1 MLIKFIISYYKRAPW
16 RMMLGFFGLVAV
28 DIAQLLSPRI
38 VQKAIDYIILPME
51 GPNKLVLFSL
61 AIVVLALSIGVFRF
75 MWRMTIIGMSHFIEM
90 DFKNRLFDHL
100 LTLSSKFFNKV
111 KTGDIMAH
119 MTNDMRAVR
128 MATAFGIIAGF
139 DATFLFIATIV
150 FMLSINVKLTM
161 FAIIPLPLISLIALF
176 FMRMLHRKFRAVQE
190 GFSAMSDKAQEMFS
204 GIKIIQAFQQEK
216 SESNNFNRISRD
228 YVDKNISLIK
238 IWGTMFPMIHLL
250 SQVGIA
256 IILFIGGQQVVLNEL
271 SPGEL
276 VAFISY
282 IGIIVWPMM
291 AVGFVT
297 NIFQRGSA
305 SYKRIH
311 SFLTEEADIV
321 DREDAQYRMIEG
333 DIEFKDICF
342 SYGNTQ
348 VFKDLN
354 LYIRKNSYTGIC
366 GRIGSGKSTLAKLII
381 REIESQS
388 GELLFDGIDFRKIRI
403 SGIRDSIGYVPQDSF
418 LFSDTIEEN
427 IRFGRPDATDEEIR
441 EVCRIAAVHENIME
455 LKENYKTLV
464 GEKGLSLSG
473 GQKQRICIAR
483 AIIRKP
489 RLLILDDALSAVD
502 TNTEKEIIS
511 NIKQYAEGIT
521 TMVISHRIS
530 SFMLA
535 DDIYVLS
542 EGNVE
547 SRGTHQELI
556 ERSEIYKH
564 IYEIQKLES

>member
-1 MLIKFIISYYKRAPW
+1 M
-16 RMMLGFFGLVAV
+16 GFFGLIAV

-38 VQKAIDYIILPME
+38 VQKAIDYIILPTT
-51 GPNKLVLFSL
+51 GPNKLIMFSL
-61 AIVVLALSIGVFRF
+61 AIVGLALSIGIFRF

-100 LTLSSKFFNKV
+100 LTLSSKFFNRV

-128 MATAFGIIAGF
+128 MATAFGVIAGF

-150 FMLSINVKLTM
+150 FMLNINAHLTM
-161 FAIIPLPLISLIALF
+161 FAVIPLPLISLIALF
-176 FMRMLHRKFRAVQE
+176 FMRVLHRKFKAVQE

-204 GIKIIQAFQQEK
+204 GIKIIQAFQQES
-216 SESNNFNRISRD
+216 SESRNFNRISRD

-256 IILFIGGQQVVLNEL
+256 IILLVGGQQVVLNEL

-305 SYKRIH
+305 SYKRIYG
-311 SFLTEEADIV
+311 FLEEQADIV
-321 DREDAQYRMIEG
+321 DSEDAQYSIVNG
-333 DIEFKDICF
+333 DIEFRNTNF
-342 SYGNTQ
+342 SYGNTI
-348 VFKDLN
+348 VFKDLD
-354 LYIRKNSYTGIC
+354 LSIKKNTYTGIC
-366 GRIGSGKSTLAKLII
+366 GRIGSGKSTLIKLIMRI
-381 REIESQS
+381 IEPQS
-388 GELLFDGIDFRKIRI
+388 GDILFDRKDFRTLKI

-441 EVCRIAAVHENIME
+441 EVCRIAAVHDNIME
-455 LKENYKTLV
+455 LKANYKTLV

-483 AIIRKP
+483 AVIRKP
-489 RLLILDDALSAVD
+489 KILILDDALSAVD
-502 TNTEKEIIS
+502 TNTEKEIIG
-511 NIKQYAEGIT
+511 NIKHYSEGIT
-521 TMVISHRIS
+521 TIVISHRIS

-535 DDIYVLS
+535 DNIYVLD
-542 EGNVE
+542 EGGVE
-547 SRGTHQELI
+547 SSGTHQELI
-556 ERSEIYKH
+556 ERSEIYRH